1 MAQTRNAKIRDLR
14 KRGKSKLV
22 RVNDRL
28 NSLTWE
34 MFERNASLND
44 VNTTRAVAVL
54 DDAFSLIQRA
64 GALLNSVHVEAV
76 ADPADDPRPQG
87 FVGGR
92 SDKAENG
99 KSKPNV
105 SRSVSSVN

>member
-1 MAQTRNAKIRDLR
+1 MAQARNAKIRDLR
-14 KRGKSKLV
+14 RRGKSKLV
-22 RVNDRL
+22 RVNDQL
-28 NSLTWE
+28 NSLAWE

-54 DDAFSLIQRA
+54 DDALSLIQRA
-64 GALLNSVHVEAV
+64 GALLNSVYVEAV
-76 ADPADDPRPQG
+76 VDPADDPGPQG

-92 SDKAENG
+92 NDQSDNG
-99 KSKPNV
+99 KAKPNM

>member
-22 RVNDRL
+22 RVNDQL

-34 MFERNASLND
+34 MCERNAQLND

-54 DDAFSLIQRA
+54 DDALSLIQRA
-64 GALLNSVHVEAV
+64 GALLNSVHVEPV
-76 ADPADDPRPQG
+76 ADPADDPAPQG

-92 SDKAENG
+92 SDKQENG
-99 KSKPNV
+99 KAKTNV

>member
-1 MAQTRNAKIRDLR
+1 MAQSRNMKVRDLR
-14 KRGKSKLV
+14 KRGKAKLV
-22 RVNDRL
+22 RVNDQL
-28 NSLTWE
+28 NSIAWE

-54 DDAFSLIQRA
+54 DDALSLIQRA
-64 GALLNSVHVEAV
+64 GGLLNSVHVEDEPNTEG
-76 ADPADDPRPQG
+76 DPGPKG

-92 SDKAENG
+92 GDNAESG
-99 KSKPNV
+99 KSKTTL

>member
-1 MAQTRNAKIRDLR
+1 MAQTRTRKIRDLR
-14 KRGKSKLV
+14 KRGKARLV
-22 RVNDRL
+22 RVNDQL

-54 DDAFSLIQRA
+54 DDALSLIQRA
-64 GALLNSVHVEAV
+64 GALLNSVHVEE
-76 ADPADDPRPQG
+76 DPNTAGDPGPQG

-92 SDKAENG
+92 GDKTENG
-99 KSKPNV
+99 KGKAAL
-105 SRSVSSVN
+105 SRSVSSVK

>member
-1 MAQTRNAKIRDLR
+1 MAQTRTRKIRDLR
-14 KRGKSKLV
+14 KRGKARLV
-22 RVNDRL
+22 RVNDQL

-54 DDAFSLIQRA
+54 DDALSLIQRA
-64 GALLNSVHVEAV
+64 GALLNSVHVEN
-76 ADPADDPRPQG
+76 DPETPAGSSPQG

-92 SDKAENG
+92 DKSENG
-99 KSKPNV
+99 KGKPAM

>member
-1 MAQTRNAKIRDLR
+1 MAQSRNMKVRDLR

-22 RVNDRL
+22 RVNDQL
-28 NSLTWE
+28 NSIAWD

-54 DDAFSLIQRA
+54 DDALSLIQRA
-64 GALLNSVHVEAV
+64 GALLNSVHVE
-76 ADPADDPRPQG
+76 DDPNVDGDPG
-87 FVGGR
+87 PKSFVGGR
-92 SDKAENG
+92 GDNAENG
-99 KSKPNV
+99 KGKAAL

>member
-1 MAQTRNAKIRDLR
+1 MAQNRNMKIRDLR

-22 RVNDRL
+22 RVNDQL
-28 NSLTWE
+28 NSIAWE

-54 DDAFSLIQRA
+54 DDALSLIQRA
-64 GALLNSVHVEAV
+64 GALLNSVHVEE
-76 ADPADDPRPQG
+76 DPNTSGDPGPQG

-92 SDKAENG
+92 GDKTENG
-99 KSKPNV
+99 KGKAAL

>member
-1 MAQTRNAKIRDLR
+1 MAQSRNMKVRDLR

-22 RVNDRL
+22 RVNDQL
-28 NSLTWE
+28 NSIAWD

-54 DDAFSLIQRA
+54 DDALSLIQRA
-64 GALLNSVHVEAV
+64 GALLNSVHVE
-76 ADPADDPRPQG
+76 DDPNVVGDPGPKG

-92 SDKAENG
+92 GANAENG
-99 KSKPNV
+99 KGKAAL

>member
-1 MAQTRNAKIRDLR
+1 MAQSRNMKVRDLR

-22 RVNDRL
+22 RVNDQL
-28 NSLTWE
+28 NSIAWD

-54 DDAFSLIQRA
+54 DDALSLIQRA
-64 GALLNSVHVEAV
+64 GALLNSVHVE
-76 ADPADDPRPQG
+76 DDPNVDGDPGPKG

-92 SDKAENG
+92 GGNAENG
-99 KSKPNV
+99 KGKAAL

>member
-1 MAQTRNAKIRDLR
+1 MAQSRNMKIRDLR

-22 RVNDRL
+22 RVNDQL
-28 NSLTWE
+28 NSIAWE

-44 VNTTRAVAVL
+44 VNATRAVAVL
-54 DDAFSLIQRA
+54 DDALSLIQRA
-64 GALLNSVHVEAV
+64 GALLNSVHVE
-76 ADPADDPRPQG
+76 DDPNTAGDPEPQG

-92 SDKAENG
+92 GEKSENG
-99 KSKPNV
+99 KGKPAL

>member
-1 MAQTRNAKIRDLR
+1 MAQSRNMKVRDLR
-14 KRGKSKLV
+14 RRGKSKLV
-22 RVNDRL
+22 RVNDQL
-28 NSLTWE
+28 NSIAWE

-54 DDAFSLIQRA
+54 DDALSLIQRA
-64 GALLNSVHVEAV
+64 GALLNSVHIEE
-76 ADPADDPRPQG
+76 DPKGDGDPGPKG

-92 SDKAENG
+92 GDNAENG
-99 KSKPNV
+99 KGKATL

>member
-1 MAQTRNAKIRDLR
+1 MAQTRTSKIRDLR

-22 RVNDRL
+22 RVNDQL
-28 NSLTWE
+28 NALTWE
-34 MFERNASLND
+34 MFEKNTTLQD

-54 DDAFSLIQRA
+54 DDALSLIQRA
-64 GALLNSVHVEAV
+64 GALLNSVHVEEEV
-76 ADPADDPRPQG
+76 AETRTPEPPG

-92 SDKAENG
+92 DEKADNG
-99 KSKPNV
+99 KAKPTL

>member
-14 KRGKSKLV
+14 KRGKTKLV
-22 RVNDRL
+22 RVNDQL

-54 DDAFSLIQRA
+54 DDALSLIQRA

-76 ADPADDPRPQG
+76 VDPADDPSPQG

-92 SDKAENG
+92 SEKSENG
-99 KSKPNV
+99 KAKPNV